1 MEKNESSAAV
11 APGQPDDFLL
21 LVLCSLFFCSGLL
34 LFVFG
39 LRELY
44 QQSEFKR
51 RSPEAIGVVSNYF
64 GSTEILVSYSTAS
77 GAEIYAMPRNI
88 HLSRPAIG
96 SRIRLWYNPEQPLEV
111 VSQGGMPP
119 FMPGAILALLI
130 FGGAGATGFYFVWR
144 AHRLRLWLYR
154 HGQRVE
160 AALVRSYWTGW
171 DHGKFGY
178 VVRTEWTDPSSGES
192 FTFYRSLYGT
202 ALLRQLKEKR
212 FVVVLIDPEDPR
224 RYYVEMPE

>member
-1 MEKNESSAAV
+1 MKKNEPSATV
-11 APGQPDDFLL
+11 TPGQPDDFLL
-21 LVLCSLFFCSGLL
+21 LTIFSLFFCAGLL
-34 LFVFG
+34 FFVFG
-39 LRELY
+39 LRALY

-64 GSTEILVSYSTAS
+64 GSMEILVSYTTAT
-77 GAEIYAMPRNI
+77 GAEIYAMPGGI
-88 HLSRPAIG
+88 HLPRPAIG

-111 VSQGGMPP
+111 VAQGGIPSSMLS
-119 FMPGAILALLI
+119 GILALLV

-178 VVRTEWTDPSSGES
+178 VVRTVWTDPSSGATY
-192 FTFYRSLYGT
+192 TFYRSLYDT

-212 FVVVLIDPEDPR
+212 FVVVLIDPDDPR
-224 RYYVEMPE
+224 RYYVELPE